1 MTIVT
6 SIRSSD
12 LKADDLKNEGP
23 RIFQKYLRYAEFVSA
38 GNTEGAASVLKSFG
52 NYFTRTYS
60 YDDEFAFE
68 VFRELSQRGL
78 TLQREVGIGGYKID
92 MAVVS
97 GDGKYLLGIECD
109 STLYRR
115 SALSRER
122 DVHLKRYLE
131 SRGWKLY
138 RVWSSAWWHDAER
151 EVRRIRKAA
160 GL

>member
-1 MTIVT
+1 M
-6 SIRSSD
+6 
-12 LKADDLKNEGP
+12 
-23 RIFQKYLRYAEFVSA
+23 SA

-97 GDGKYLLGIECD
+97 GDGKYLLGIEWRLPRC
-109 STLYRR
+109 TAE
-115 SALSRER
+115 ALSRA
-122 DVHLKRYLE
+122 
-131 SRGWKLY
+131 SGT
-138 RVWSSAWWHDAER
+138 
-151 EVRRIRKAA
+151 
-160 GL
+160 

>member
-1 MTIVT
+1 MPGKTK
-6 SIRSSD
+6 RSFPHKGD
-12 LKADDLKNEGP
+12 CCP
-23 RIFQKYLRYAEFVSA
+23 
-38 GNTEGAASVLKSFG
+38 AA
-52 NYFTRTYS
+52 
-60 YDDEFAFE
+60 
-68 VFRELSQRGL
+68 
-78 TLQREVGIGGYKID
+78 
-92 MAVVS
+92 
-97 GDGKYLLGIECD
+97 
-109 STLYRR
+109 LYRR